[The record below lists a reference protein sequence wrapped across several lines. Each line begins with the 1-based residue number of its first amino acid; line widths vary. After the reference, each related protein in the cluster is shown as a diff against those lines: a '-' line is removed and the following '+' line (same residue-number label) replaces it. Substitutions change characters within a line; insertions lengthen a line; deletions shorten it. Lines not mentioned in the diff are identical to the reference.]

1 MSHGI
6 IAAHYF
12 KLIKFFENQ
21 KHTKS
26 LSKAKTVL
34 FRQSKAFLFRPASLL
49 LMYSILRIKLQIFV
63 FSKVSYDLNATYF
76 DNRDEVSKEL

>member
-26 LSKAKTVL
+26 LSQAKTVL
-34 FRQSKAFLFRPASLL
+34 FRQSKAFLFGPTFLL
-49 LMYSILRIKLQIFV
+49 FMHSILHIKLQIFV
-63 FSKVSYDLNATYF
+63 FSEISYDLNATYF
-76 DNRDEVSKEL
+76 NNRDEVSKEL